1 MSSVSSSALQANVLV
16 LNRLYMAVQ
25 VISVRRALSMLYK
38 GDAEVVHVQEEGYFE
53 SFTFDRWLE
62 RSLVR
67 MGSWDPDDDVL
78 RSVRFELEAPRIVR
92 LLEFDRLPR
101 QRVKFNR
108 RNLFAR
114 DGNRCQ
120 YCGKKYAPHELSMDH
135 VIPRSRGGPA
145 NWENIVTA
153 CLRCN
158 VRKGGRTPRDA
169 GMPLAKAPE
178 RPRTSPL
185 LSMKLSSRK
194 YQSWRVFLEN
204 SQWSIDLA

>member
-1 MSSVSSSALQANVLV
+1 MSSVTSSALQANVLV

-25 VISVRRALSMLYK
+25 VISVRRALSMLVK
-38 GDAEVVHVQEEGYFE
+38 GDAEVVHVQDEGYFE
-53 SFTFDRWLE
+53 SYTFERWLE
-62 RSLVR
+62 RSIVR

-169 GMPLAKAPE
+169 GMPLVKTPE

-204 SQWSIDLA
+204 TQWSIDLA